1 LLLDEAPTAKPRF
14 TARGVCKERTT
25 HADIARHRDALI
37 ALCRRYDVARLEVFG
52 SAARGN
58 DFDPARSDADFL
70 VTFKPESRW
79 PPLEQ
84 FLGFAEA
91 LEALLGRPVDLVEPQ
106 GIKNPYI
113 LAGINRSREV
123 VYAA

>member
-1 LLLDEAPTAKPRF
+1 M
-14 TARGVCKERTT
+14 
-25 HADIARHRDALI
+25 HASIASHRDALI
-37 ALCRRYDVARLEVFG
+37 ALCRRYDVERLEVFG
-52 SAARGN
+52 SAARGD
-58 DFDPARSDADFL
+58 DFDPTRSDADFL
-70 VTFKPESRW
+70 VTFKPESQL

-84 FLGFAEA
+84 FFGFAEA
-91 LEALLGRPVDLVEPQ
+91 LEDLLGRPVDLVEPQ

>member
-1 LLLDEAPTAKPRF
+1 M
-14 TARGVCKERTT
+14 

-37 ALCRRYDVARLEVFG
+37 ALCRRYDVERLEVFG
-52 SAARGN
+52 SAARGD

-70 VTFKPESRW
+70 VTFKPESRL

-84 FLGFAEA
+84 FFGLAEA
-91 LEALLGRPVDLVEPQ
+91 LEALLGRPVDLIEPQ
-106 GIKNPYI
+106 VVENPYI

-123 VYAA
+123 VYAT

>member
-1 LLLDEAPTAKPRF
+1 M
-14 TARGVCKERTT
+14 
-25 HADIARHRDALI
+25 HADIAKHRDALI
-37 ALCRRYDVARLEVFG
+37 ALCRRYDVERLEVFG
-52 SAARGN
+52 SAARGD
-58 DFDPARSDADFL
+58 DFNPASSDADFL
-70 VTFKPESRW
+70 VTFKPESRL

-84 FLGFAEA
+84 FFGLAEA

-106 GIKNPYI
+106 VVKNPFI